1 MLNSIL
7 VPTDGSSLSHKA
19 LRFAID
25 LAELSG
31 ARLVALRVYP
41 PYAGAPYG
49 TDEPVNEILE
59 SAHVRHQRAEAER
72 TFEEMRRESNAAG
85 VALDA
90 IAVEGVDPWS
100 KIIAYAR
107 GRKCDL
113 ICMAS
118 HGRRGL
124 AALVLGSETHK
135 VLVHSRIPVLV
146 VR

>member
-1 MLNSIL
+1 MLKSIL
-7 VPTDGSSLSHKA
+7 VPTDGSSLSDKA
-19 LRFAID
+19 VRMAID
-25 LAELSG
+25 LAEMTG
-31 ARLVALRVYP
+31 ARLVALNVYP

-49 TDEPVNEILE
+49 TDPPASEILGA
-59 SAHVRHQRAEAER
+59 AHVRHQRAQAER
-72 TFEEMRRESNAAG
+72 TFQRIRRESNAAG
-85 VALDA
+85 VELDA
-90 IAVEGVDPWS
+90 IAVEGLDVWS

-107 GRKCDL
+107 RRKCDL

-135 VLVHSRIPVLV
+135 VLVHSHIPVLV